1 MQGVETMCAAK
12 PCLGSDCNEKTVKE
26 KNKTTS
32 PMLSKVHLYS
42 SLAVVLCCCL
52 FAMSRAEAAPVND
65 HHNYRPSYLESLDTY
80 MVNVEQHNRELDRM
94 SREQTL
100 SQSITRHIVE
110 RGETLGGI
118 ARMYG
123 VDTGE
128 LAYWNGIDNP
138 HFILPGQELDILLI
152 DGTLHQVQEGE
163 TLRSIASSYRVDSED
178 IVRFNLLDDARSF
191 SEGKALVI
199 PGGQVPGEDKA
210 IIQAALFN
218 NASSKTRLV
227 ASRASSDIQGA
238 PSFQW
243 PLNGTITS
251 RYGWRSG
258 SFHYG
263 LDIAAVHGSLVR
275 AAAQGTVNE
284 TGYRGSYGLVVTID
298 HGSGWST
305 LYAHNSKV
313 LVQSGEQVS
322 SGQPVAKVGA
332 SGRATGPH
340 VHFEIMYYGNRKDPL
355 HYLDR

>member
-12 PCLGSDCNEKTVKE
+12 PWLGPNSTARTL
-26 KNKTTS
+26 KNKHNNKA
-32 PMLSKVHLYS
+32 PVLLRQRLYS
-42 SLAVVLCCCL
+42 LLAVALCCCFL
-52 FAMSRAEAAPVND
+52 TGSRAETAPTQY
-65 HHNYRPSYLESLDTY
+65 HHNFRPSYLESLENY
-80 MVNVEQHNRELDRM
+80 MENVEQHNREIDRIE
-94 SREQTL
+94 REKTL
-100 SQSITRHIVE
+100 NQSITQHTVK
-110 RGETLGGI
+110 RGETLGEI

-138 HFILPGQELDILLI
+138 HFILTGQTLDILLI
-152 DGTLHQVQEGE
+152 DGTLHHVQEGE
-163 TLRSIASSYRVDSED
+163 TVQAIASSYRVGMEEIAD
-178 IVRFNLLDDARSF
+178 FNLLEDTSALL
-191 SEGKALVI
+191 EGKALVI
-199 PGGQVPGEDKA
+199 PGGQVPGENKA
-210 IIQAALFN
+210 IIQAALFDVSGTN
-218 NASSKTRLV
+218 RQV
-227 ASRASSDIQGA
+227 AARAPGEILSA

-251 RYGWRSG
+251 RYGWRNG

-263 LDIAAVHGSLVR
+263 LDIAAMYGSLVR
-275 AAAQGTVNE
+275 AAAHGTVDE
-284 TGYRGSYGLVVTID
+284 TGYWGSYGLVVTVD
-298 HGSGWST
+298 HGGGWST

-322 SGQPVAKVGA
+322 SGQPIAKVGA